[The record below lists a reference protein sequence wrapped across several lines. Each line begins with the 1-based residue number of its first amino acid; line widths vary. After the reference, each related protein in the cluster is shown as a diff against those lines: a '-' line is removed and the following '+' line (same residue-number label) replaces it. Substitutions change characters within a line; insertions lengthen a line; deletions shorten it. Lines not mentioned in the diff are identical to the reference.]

1 MRLNIILFMINQ
13 RLFGNNNESAEKGE
27 LAVTVVSKILTIE
40 ITKL

>member
-1 MRLNIILFMINQ
+1 MRLNRILFMTNQ

-27 LAVTVVSKILTIE
+27 LAVTVVSKILTME